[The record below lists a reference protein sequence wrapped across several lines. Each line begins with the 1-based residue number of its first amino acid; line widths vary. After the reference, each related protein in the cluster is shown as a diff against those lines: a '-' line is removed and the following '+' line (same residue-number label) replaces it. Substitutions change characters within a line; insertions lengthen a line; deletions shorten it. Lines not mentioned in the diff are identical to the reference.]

1 MRPLQLSF
9 SGIRSYPGTVGPL
22 DFTGKTLIAILGDT
36 GSGKSTLLEAITL
49 GLYGNCTWTDREHR
63 VLMAEGASDMTVDFT
78 FAHDG
83 QRWRVRRVF
92 HANTTPST
100 HLLQNLDTG
109 EKTDNKRAVNAR
121 IQSLLQL
128 PFDSFITA
136 VLLPQGKFDRLLT
149 AKDSD
154 RTGLLKGIFGVRAL
168 ETIRERAGGHRD
180 QLTELIHQAELAR
193 RDLLNDPAATAA
205 AAARDAEH
213 AENLAGY
220 LHQAL
225 GSLRS
230 CRDQATA
237 ARDHHAKLVAAGA
250 SLDQHEKTDPT
261 AELAHVTQT
270 ATELDTLDN
279 QAGTEK
285 QALQDLRDDADARLA
300 DAAKEN
306 LTAESLAAARAVL
319 DGVPGRLEEL
329 ASEQTR
335 LTHESDDLADQE
347 RELEASAARLSDM
360 HAQAAA
366 LGEAHTTAGTELEE
380 YRLGCESLQDATS
393 TALRE
398 AVNARKALGEDQ
410 HASQR
415 MQELEKAAAPLRA
428 AAEATA
434 AEARSAGERL
444 TEIRSREA
452 AHTAGAGQSPGEP
465 CLICQRALPS
475 DYQPP
480 SPADPDALRAA
491 ERAVTKAKKEEQN
504 AATAHTTAQADA
516 AGARRDSKKRHSDAR
531 QAQENLENAC
541 QEALQAVQELARR
554 RWDDGTSSA
563 GEQQFEAGLR
573 SECARLSEPGQDN
586 KPSAITASV
595 RRALAPA
602 RALEKALT
610 QAAEQAGTAARRS
623 ENDAKGAAEILTSQR
638 KQHKKAQAKLIKDRE
653 RQARTQSN
661 LAGDLMS
668 LPAPVKEL
676 IPATAQQIT
685 ASHIESA
692 KRIVDAR
699 QRQLSDLRRAR
710 DNATGGLEKLAT
722 AQRQR
727 DQRRTSEVTATLQ
740 GLGTYLQ
747 RWQDTIEQAD
757 TALAEDQRVNEP
769 MPTRPTAITVDS
781 ISAYAAALDRA
792 ERGIRNSLAHA
803 ANAASENAAAKLLR
817 LNTAAAS
824 LSTGQDD
831 MPAITLPTGEQLLA
845 PTALDPVVAAER
857 SAHDDARRHRASQ
870 ATAQGQ
876 IEPAASLDSAIRAG
890 RARLTGVDAV
900 RGLLADAKFLTD
912 LTQRRTRALLGVASG
927 MFGRLSGG
935 EFGFAEDFQIISRRT
950 GGARGPKTLSGG
962 ETFLASLALSLALVE
977 LHSRSGTQIDAL
989 FLDEGFGSLDVDALA
1004 SSLAVLQ
1011 AETGGDKLVA
1021 VISHLHA
1028 VAEAVE
1034 EVMWVER
1041 RPEGSSARWLTTQER
1056 DALVR
1061 QEVSGGLLDLI

>member
-36 GSGKSTLLEAITL
+36 GAGKSTLLEAITL

-63 VLMAEGASDMTVDFT
+63 VLMAEGAAGMTVDFT

-109 EKTDNKRAVNAR
+109 EETDNKRAVNAR

-168 ETIRERAGGHRD
+168 ETIRARASGHRD

-193 RDLLNDPAATAA
+193 RDLLDDPAATAA
-205 AAARDAEH
+205 AAARNAER
-213 AENLAGY
+213 AENLAGC

-225 GSLRS
+225 EGLRS
-230 CRDQATA
+230 CRDQAAA
-237 ARDHHAKLVAAGA
+237 ARDHHTKLAAA
-250 SLDQHEKTDPT
+250 STSLDGHESKDVT
-261 AELAHVTQT
+261 AELAQVTQT

-279 QAGTEK
+279 QAVSEK
-285 QALQDLRDDADARLA
+285 QTLQELRDDADTRLA
-300 DAAKEN
+300 EAAKEN
-306 LTAESLAAARAVL
+306 LTSESLAVAGALL

-329 ASEQTR
+329 AAEQTR
-335 LTHESDDLADQE
+335 LANDVDDLAEQE
-347 RELEASAARLSDM
+347 RELEVLAARLSDLQ
-360 HAQAAA
+360 AQAAA
-366 LGEAHTTAGTELEE
+366 LAEAHTTASTELEE
-380 YRLGCESLQDATS
+380 YRLACETLQDTSS

-398 AVNARKALGEDQ
+398 AINAGKALGEDE

-415 MQELEKAAAPLRA
+415 LQELEEAIAPLHAAAG
-428 AAEATA
+428 ATA
-434 AEARSAGERL
+434 AETRSAEQRL
-444 TEIRSREA
+444 TEIRSHDA

-480 SPADPDALRAA
+480 GPADSEALRAA
-491 ERAVTKAKKEEQN
+491 ERAVSKAKKAEQN
-504 AATAHTTAQADA
+504 AATAHTTAQANA
-516 AGARRDSKKRHSDAR
+516 ASAQRDHEKRHSDVQRA
-531 QAQENLENAC
+531 QAALEQAC
-541 QEALQAVQELARR
+541 QEAMRVMRELARR
-554 RWDDGTSSA
+554 QWGDGTSTP
-563 GEQQFEAGLR
+563 GVQQFETTLR
-573 SECARLSEPGQDN
+573 SECTQLSEPGHDN
-586 KPSAITASV
+586 KPNAVTASV
-595 RRALAPA
+595 RRTLGPA
-602 RALEKALT
+602 HALEKALAH
-610 QAAEQAGTAARRS
+610 AAEQAGAAARGS
-623 ENDAKGAAEILTSQR
+623 ENDAKGAATILTSQR
-638 KQHKKAQAKLIKDRE
+638 KEHGKAQAKLTESRKRH
-653 RQARTQSN
+653 AGAQSK
-661 LAGDLMS
+661 LTSDLMS
-668 LPAPVKEL
+668 LPAAVKEL

-685 ASHIESA
+685 IGQIGSA
-692 KRIVDAR
+692 KRIIDER
-699 QRQLSDLRRAR
+699 QGQLNDLRHDR
-710 DNATGGLEKLAT
+710 DQATGGLEKLAT
-722 AQRQR
+722 ARQQR

-747 RWQDTIEQAD
+747 RWQDAIEHAA
-757 TALAEDQRVNEP
+757 TVLAEDQLLDEP
-769 MPTRPTAITVDS
+769 MPARPTVTTVKS
-781 ISAYAAALDRA
+781 ISTYATALDRT
-792 ERGIRNSLAHA
+792 ERGVRNSLAQA
-803 ANAASENAAAKLLR
+803 ADAARQNAAAELLR
-817 LNTAAAS
+817 LNMVAAS
-824 LSTGQDD
+824 LSSGQDD
-831 MPAITLPTGEQLLA
+831 TPAITLPDGEQLLA
-845 PTALDPVVAAER
+845 STALDPVVAAER
-857 SAHDDARRHRASQ
+857 SAHDNAGRHRTSQ

-876 IEPAASLDSAIRAG
+876 IEPAAALDSAICAG
-890 RARLTGVDAV
+890 RARLSAVDAV
-900 RGLLADAKFLTD
+900 RGLLTDAKFLTD

-927 MFGRLSGG
+927 IFGRLSGG

-977 LHSRSGTQIDAL
+977 LHSRSGARVGAL

-1034 EVMWVER
+1034 DVMWVER
-1041 RPEGSSARWLTTQER
+1041 RPEGSDARWLTAKER